1 MVVAVAACNS
11 EKAPTGPSVAPALAC
26 QGYGPQ
32 ASSLY
37 ILPYPPGASYSVI
50 QGNCSQGPTHIAG
63 GVFKYGYDFGMDIGT
78 SIYASRPG
86 IVIGVDERNTDFNGA
101 NAAANYVWVRHDDG
115 TVGRYW
121 HLTRNGALV
130 NVMQR
135 VAAGD
140 LIALSGATG
149 LDRAPHLH
157 FDEAEC
163 GPNTCQSAPVTFR
176 NTRAHPNGLQQ
187 GESYMAQ

>member
-1 MVVAVAACNS
+1 MAGCNA

-26 QGYGPQ
+26 KGYGAQ
-32 ASSLY
+32 TSSPYL
-37 ILPYPPGASYSVI
+37 LPYPPGLSYPVI

-63 GVFKYGYDFGMDIGT
+63 SVFKYGYDFGMDIGT
-78 SIYASRPG
+78 SIYSSRSG
-86 IVIGVDERNTDFNGA
+86 IVIGVDERNVDFNGP

-130 NVMQR
+130 DVMQR

-149 LDRAPHLH
+149 LDSFPHLH
-157 FDEAEC
+157 FDQAEC
-163 GPNTCQSAPVTFR
+163 GPNVCQTAPVNFR
-176 NTRAHPNGLQQ
+176 NTRANPNGLQV
-187 GESYMAQ
+187 GESYLAH

>member
-1 MVVAVAACNS
+1 MACNA

-26 QGYGPQ
+26 KGYGPQ
-32 ASSLY
+32 ASSSY
-37 ILPYPPGASYSVI
+37 VLPYPPGVSFAVI
-50 QGNCSQGPTHIAG
+50 QGNCSAGPTHIAG
-63 GVFKYGYDFGMDIGT
+63 SVFKYGYDFGMPIGT
-78 SIYASRPG
+78 SVYAARPG
-86 IVIGVDERNTDFNGA
+86 IVIGVDERNVDLNGA
-101 NAAANYVWVRHDDG
+101 NAAANYVWVRHEDG

-130 NVMQR
+130 EVMQR

-149 LDRAPHLH
+149 LDRDPHLH

-163 GPNTCQSAPVTFR
+163 GPNICQSSPVTFR
-176 NTRAHPNGLQQ
+176 NTRAHPHGLQQ
-187 GESYMAQ
+187 GESYLAQ

>member
-1 MVVAVAACNS
+1 MLACNA
-11 EKAPTGPSVAPALAC
+11 EQAPTGPSIAPALAC
-26 QGYGPQ
+26 KGYGPQ
-32 ASSLY
+32 ASSPY
-37 ILPYPPGASYSVI
+37 VLPYPPGMSYTVI
-50 QGNCSQGPTHIAG
+50 QGNCSEGPTHLAG
-63 GVFKYGYDFGMDIGT
+63 SVYKYGYDFGMDIGT
-78 SIYASRPG
+78 SVYASRPG

-130 NVMQR
+130 TVTQR

-140 LIALSGATG
+140 PIALSGATG
-149 LDRAPHLH
+149 LDREPHLH

-163 GPNTCQSAPVTFR
+163 GPNTCQTTPVNFR
-176 NTRAHPNGLQQ
+176 NTRANPNGLQV
-187 GESYMAQ
+187 GESYTAQ